1 MLTVAVGTMVDSAR
15 MSRRERDLLSTP
27 SRFMQPRLILYVMTF
42 GLVALGLL
50 MIYSSS
56 SVTAMAVSELDY
68 NAAYYLQRQLIFG
81 AIGLAA
87 AAIVAVSDYHLWVR
101 FLLPA
106 VWIATI
112 VLLGLVLTSS
122 AGLDAYG
129 ATRWI
134 SIGGFNLQPS
144 EFAKITVILT
154 AANVAQRYYEDFSIS
169 FSTFTYLM
177 VIGVGLPLGLIILQ
191 PDKGTTIICA
201 ATLYVMGYLAGM
213 SRRALAVAAG
223 IGAIAVLI
231 LAFKDDY
238 SRARVLTVFNPWKD
252 PYGDGYQLI
261 QGFYAFGSGGLFGV
275 GIGLSRQ
282 KYSYLPMAHN
292 DFIFAVIG
300 EELGLA
306 GTLGMLLAFA
316 ALAWAGL
323 QIARYAPDLSGR
335 LVAAGCTVMIVIQL
349 LVNICGVLGMI
360 PLTGKPVPFVSYGG
374 SSIISCLLLVGFIA
388 SVSRHSSLPDTVFDE
403 RRRDWSL
410 STDDDWADGP
420 SFVGEAMPRSARG
433 FTVVGGGLRDTTPDG
448 SRASQRALR
457 SHEGRVSV
465 DSSGRRRI
473 DLGPSAS
480 DRLRSARGSG
490 RRG

>member
-1 MLTVAVGTMVDSAR
+1 MMADAMTGGAR
-15 MSRRERDLLSTP
+15 AERRERSVLSTP
-27 SRFMQPRLILYVMTF
+27 SRFMQPRLILYAMTF
-42 GLVALGLL
+42 ALVALGLL

-56 SVTAMAVSELDY
+56 SITAMAAYESDY
-68 NAAYYLQRQLIFG
+68 NAAYYLQRQLLFG
-81 AIGLAA
+81 AIGLVAA
-87 AAIVAVSDYHLWVR
+87 AVVAVSDYHLWVR
-101 FLLPA
+101 YLLPA
-106 VWIATI
+106 VWLASV
-112 VLLGLVLTSS
+112 VLLGLVFTSS

-154 AANVAQRYYEDFSIS
+154 AANVAQRYYEDYSIS
-169 FSTFTYLM
+169 FYSFLRLM
-177 VIGVGLPLGLIILQ
+177 AAGVGIPLALIVLQ
-191 PDKGTTIICA
+191 PDKGTTIICLV
-201 ATLYVMGYLAGM
+201 TLLVMGYLAGV
-213 SRRALAVAAG
+213 SRRALGIAVG
-223 IGAIAVLI
+223 IGAVAVLI
-231 LAFKDDY
+231 LALKDDY
-238 SRARVLTVFNPWKD
+238 SRARVLTVLNPWKD

-323 QIARYAPDLSGR
+323 QIARYAPDLAGR
-335 LVAAGCTVMIVIQL
+335 LVAAGCTSMIIIQL

-410 STDDDWADGP
+410 STGDVPADEP
-420 SFVGEAMPRSARG
+420 TFVGEAVPRSARG
-433 FTVVGGGLRDTTPDG
+433 FTVVGGGLSDTSPEG
-448 SRASQRALR
+448 IRAARSSLG

-465 DSSGRRRI
+465 DRSGRRRI

-480 DRLRSARGSG
+480 DRLRSARGNG
-490 RRG
+490 TRRG